1 MSFLNK
7 IFSSDKTPQEP
18 KREIPWKQL
27 TSVSEIDEII
37 ESSKTKPVAIF
48 KHSTRCGISRMVLK
62 QFERDYDTEEGVMD
76 LYYLDLLSY
85 RSVSDEVAARFQ
97 VWHQSPQLLIIQ
109 NGNCVKHASHSE
121 ISAIQL

>member
-7 IFSSDKTPQEP
+7 IFSSDKIPQEP

-27 TSVSEIDEII
+27 TSVSKLDEII
-37 ESSKTKPVAIF
+37 ETSKTKPVAIF

-62 QFERDYDTEEGVMD
+62 QFERDYNAGEEVVD

-85 RSVSDEVAARFQ
+85 RFVSDEVAARFQ

-109 NGNCVKHASHSE
+109 NGKCVNHASHSE
-121 ISAIQL
+121 ISSIQF